1 MPSSVLPHQAL
12 LVLVALGSES
22 RALGEQP
29 ALTQG
34 VYCTAGPPPRSACGK
49 CAGLTRVRPCG
60 FQNSFRGCSW
70 WVKGHLKSSCTGRG
84 DMNYTL
90 HLQLAEHRLS
100 PGCSLALNR
109 QGCLAASSQIPA
121 FIPKGQALQQG
132 RSSSSCCSAFLPG
145 QSPCATS

>member
-34 VYCTAGPPPRSACGK
+34 VLLHSRASSQECLWEMC
-49 CAGLTRVRPCG
+49 CLTRVRPCG

-70 WVKGHLKSSCTGRG
+70 LVKGHLKSSCTGRG

-145 QSPCATS
+145 QSPSATS